1 MFLQI
6 AGKGDLVGC
15 DISLNMMHG
24 VNGQAGAGGTG
35 AQDFIL
41 KSSSD
46 VKVGHS
52 LSYVNRLKCNQ
63 FFSFFS
69 KGIDLL

>member
-1 MFLQI
+1 MQMFNAISFYFYII

-46 VKVGHS
+46 VKVCCF
-52 LSYVNRLKCNQ
+52 LCFVN
-63 FFSFFS
+63 F
-69 KGIDLL
+69 

>member
-1 MFLQI
+1 MQMLNVISFYLYIFYFEI

-46 VKVGHS
+46 VKVGRY
-52 LSYVNRLKCNQ
+52 LSYVNV
-63 FFSFFS
+63 
-69 KGIDLL
+69 